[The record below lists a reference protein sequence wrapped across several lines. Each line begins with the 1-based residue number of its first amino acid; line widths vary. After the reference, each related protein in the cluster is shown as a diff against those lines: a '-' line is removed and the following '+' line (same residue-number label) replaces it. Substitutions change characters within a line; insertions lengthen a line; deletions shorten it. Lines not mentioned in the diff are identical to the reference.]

1 MKRSVLS
8 LVGLLMLVPAA
19 PAPNAQQERLSSSS
33 NEIPPGLTVLTPT
46 PHPPVPRDLS
56 QLWMAP
62 ERGVPAS
69 RAAGTASLSTAARL
83 TADGEYTRA
92 LTLVSQP
99 LAQDGVL
106 RQYAA
111 YYAGMAQLRLHRASD
126 ALRSF
131 RDLQATK
138 PVGYLAEA
146 AALGEAEAQET
157 LEKPADAV
165 KIYDRL
171 LKGRLSDVEDVYMRL
186 GRAAR
191 SANDTAKAAEA
202 FAHVFYEFPLGEN
215 AAIAGGELNTLTG
228 LQPLTAGSQRYK
240 VELGRAERLFGAKQ
254 YGDARSGF
262 EALRDYASGDDRE
275 LLQLRI
281 AECDYFTKRT
291 RAAREALRAMS
302 QKASRQGEA
311 LFFYAL
317 ASRDAGDMDAFL
329 STLERIETEFPEQ
342 TWAEDALNN
351 LGTHYLKTNQ
361 DDRAEEIFRE
371 LYERYPRGSYAER
384 AAWKTGWTSYRRD
397 AFGDAA
403 RIFEQAA
410 SDFPRSDYRPAW
422 LYWAGRAQEQL
433 GEPSTAQQRYGV
445 AAADYANS
453 YYGRLA
459 QKRMDPSTARMVA
472 ARTLIDNTSPAA
484 LPANGPVV
492 RALLS
497 AEMFDDALNELR
509 YAQRIWGDSPAI
521 EATVAWTRQ
530 QQARTEGG
538 MRRFQ
543 LLRGAINTMR
553 RAYPQF
559 MAAGGEDLPRE
570 VLTVIFPIA
579 YWDLIQRHSQAN
591 GLDPYLVAAL
601 VAQESTFV
609 ADVRS
614 AANAYGL
621 MQLMPPT
628 ARMYARK
635 LNLRYSS
642 RLLTDPD
649 ANIRMGTAY
658 LADKIKEFG
667 DLHLVLASYNAG
679 ERAVHRWQNERT
691 GLPTD
696 EFVDDIPY
704 PETQTYVKKIL
715 GTADDYRRLYGSG
728 ATVEGVETS
737 RQPSVPTV
745 SAAPKKSAP
754 PARKS
759 PKKPAPKKPTTKKR

>member
-19 PAPNAQQERLSSSS
+19 PAPKAQQERLASSS
-33 NEIPPGLTVLTPT
+33 NDIPPGLAVLTPT
-46 PHPPVPRDLS
+46 AHPAVPRDLA

-62 ERGVPAS
+62 ERGASAS
-69 RAAGTASLSTAARL
+69 RSSAAASLSNAARL
-83 TADGEYTRA
+83 TADGDYTRA
-92 LTLVSQP
+92 LSLVSQP
-99 LAQDGVL
+99 LSQDVL
-106 RQYAA
+106 LRGYAA
-111 YYAGMAQLRLHRASD
+111 YYAGLAQLRLHRAND

-131 RDLQATK
+131 RELQATK

-157 LEKPADAV
+157 LEKPAESV

-171 LKGRLSDVEDVYMRL
+171 LKERLSNVEDVYMLL
-186 GRAAR
+186 GRAAK

-202 FAHVFYEFPLGEN
+202 FAHVFYEFPLSEN
-215 AAIAGGELNTLTG
+215 AAIAGAELNTLTG
-228 LQPLTAGSQRYK
+228 LQPLSAGSQRYK
-240 VELGRAERLFGAKQ
+240 VELGRAQRLFGAKQ
-254 YGDARSGF
+254 YADARSGF
-262 EALRDYASGDDRE
+262 DALRDYATGDDKE

-291 RAAREALRAMS
+291 RNARETLRLMS
-302 QKASRQGEA
+302 QKGSRQGEA

-317 ASRDAGDMDAFL
+317 ASKDAGDTDTFL
-329 STLERIETEFPEQ
+329 STLRRIETEFPDQ
-342 TWAEDALNN
+342 TWAEDALSN
-351 LGTHYLKTNQ
+351 LGTYYLKTDQ
-361 DDRAEEIFRE
+361 DDRAEEVFRE
-371 LYERYPRGSYAER
+371 LYERYPRGNYAER

-403 RIFEQAA
+403 RVFEQAA

-422 LYWAGRAQEQL
+422 LYWAGRAQEQV
-433 GEPSTAQQRYGV
+433 GEASAAQQRYAV

-459 QKRMDPSTARMVA
+459 EKRMDPSTARMVA
-472 ARTLIDNTSPAA
+472 ARTLVDTTAPAA
-484 LPANGPVV
+484 LPANGTVI
-492 RALLS
+492 RALLA

-509 YAQRIWGDSPAI
+509 YAQRMWGDSSAI
-521 EATVAWTRQ
+521 QATVAWTRQ

-579 YWDLIQRHSQAN
+579 YWDLIKRHAQAN

-628 ARMYARK
+628 ARMYARR
-635 LNLRYSS
+635 LNLKYSS

-679 ERAVHRWQNERT
+679 ERAVHRWKNERPD
-691 GLPTD
+691 LPTD

-728 ATVEGVETS
+728 VAVEGVETS
-737 RQPSVPTV
+737 KRPSVPTV

-754 PARKS
+754 PAGTS
-759 PKKPAPKKPTTKKR
+759 PKKPAPKKPAAKKR